1 MAFPY
6 FDKFFFLEQFVHQTF
21 LAAEQTIA
29 DRFLQDMSGAAPR
42 QAWGGVAGFCYA
54 FAVLKIEK
62 PVNQSISRLLSYPEP
77 GSKILDYLK
86 FP

>member
-21 LAAEQTIA
+21 LAAEQTMA

-42 QAWGGVAGFCYA
+42 QAWGVLPV
-54 FAVLKIEK
+54 FAT
-62 PVNQSISRLLSYPEP
+62 LLLF
-77 GSKILDYLK
+77 KNRK
-86 FP
+86 AC